1 MEETAVISTV
11 IFIFEIIGTIA
22 FSISGAIVAIEKK
35 MDILG
40 VMILGLTTGV
50 GGGVLRDIV
59 IGNTPAQAFVN
70 PVYSVLSII
79 VAFII
84 FLPPV
89 REKVMEDNKYFQN
102 FLLLRDSIG
111 LGIFTVVGIA
121 TAYEAVPDHGLF
133 LLVFVGTVTGVGGG
147 AMRDIMAGNTPYIF
161 VKHFYACASIIG
173 ALVCSFMW
181 DSVGMFPAMFTGA
194 GVVVVLRILAATFRW
209 ELPRAE

>member
-1 MEETAVISTV
+1 MINAV

-35 MDILG
+35 MDVLG

-50 GGGVLRDIV
+50 GGGVIRDVV
-59 IGNTPAQAFVN
+59 IGNTPAQAFIS
-70 PVYSVLSII
+70 PIYSLISI
-79 VAFII
+79 VTALVI
-84 FLPPV
+84 FLPSV
-89 REKVMEDNKYFQN
+89 RAKVMKQNHGFQV
-102 FLLLRDSIG
+102 FLLLMDSIG

-121 TAYEAVPDHGLF
+121 TAYEVIPEHGLF

-147 AMRDIMAGNTPYIF
+147 VLRDMMAGNTPYIF

-173 ALVCSFMW
+173 ALICAFIW
-181 DSVGMFPAMFTGA
+181 DYVGMVFAMFIGA

-209 ELPRAE
+209 ELPRA

>member
-1 MEETAVISTV
+1 MINAV

-40 VMILGLTTGV
+40 VVILGLTTGV
-50 GGGVLRDIV
+50 GGGVIRDIV
-59 IGNTPAQAFVN
+59 IGNTPCQAFVN
-70 PVYSVLSII
+70 PIYSLIAI
-79 VAFII
+79 VVAIII
-84 FLPPV
+84 FLPSV
-89 REKVMEDNKYFQN
+89 RSKVMQENPKFQS
-102 FLLLRDSIG
+102 FLLVMDSIG

-121 TAYEAVPDHGLF
+121 TAYEVIPDHGLF

-173 ALVCSFMW
+173 ALITACIW
-181 DSVGMFPAMFTGA
+181 DHVGMVPAMFIGTGI
-194 GVVVVLRILAATFRW
+194 VVVLRILAATFHW
-209 ELPRAE
+209 ELPRA